1 MSYRQKI
8 FLRLPYFLRKAAID
22 FNGLRQRD
30 SRYSAGFNW
39 ALRRAEE
46 RADWP
51 SWRLQDYAARRLSEH
66 LKLARHSPFWAELFQ
81 ERCVK
86 PEASDPFAE
95 LAKLPVLSKETARA
109 NLGRIASPL
118 FKKGKLLRVS
128 TSGTTGSGMTFAETQ
143 ESEWERWATW
153 WRYRR
158 CLGIGLDTI
167 CAQFGGRPIVP
178 MLCEEG
184 PFWHKRAGINQ
195 VLFSSYHVNARN
207 VRAYVDEI
215 RRCGA
220 GWIHGYP
227 STIALLASLMT
238 EASIPPPECV
248 RIITTGAEN
257 LTDTARSRIAKAF
270 GVPVHQHYGLAECT
284 ANFSEDRT
292 ACMHVDEDFS
302 CVELPQTGDMRSII
316 GTNWHNP
323 AFPLFRYDSGDI
335 CNAESATPAFPE
347 YMGQRTIQGVDGR
360 LEDYLFMSDG
370 TRVGRLDQV
379 FKSLDCIRMAQI
391 LQTNPGFAEF
401 RIVRGSGYGKSDEAK
416 LRREIENHIGGKCR
430 FEIVYVDDLP
440 RTARGKLRAVVNRT
454 SLSS

>member
-1 MSYRQKI
+1 MPYLQKI
-8 FLRLPYFLRKAAID
+8 FLRLPYFLRQAAID
-22 FNGLRQRD
+22 LNGRRQRD
-30 SRYSAGFNW
+30 SRYSAGFKW

-81 ERCVK
+81 ERCVN

-95 LAKLPVLSKETARA
+95 LAKFPVLSKETVRA

-118 FKKGKLLRVS
+118 FRKSELLSVS
-128 TSGTTGSGMTFAETQ
+128 TSGTTGSGMTFPETK

-158 CLGIGLDTI
+158 RLGIGLDKT
-167 CAQFGGRPIVP
+167 CALFGGRPIVP
-178 MLCEEG
+178 IHCEEG
-184 PFWHKRAGINQ
+184 PFWHRRAGINQ
-195 VLFSSYHVNARN
+195 VLFSSYHVNACN

-215 RRCGA
+215 RRSGA

-248 RIITTGAEN
+248 QIITTGAEN
-257 LTDTARSRIAKAF
+257 LTDAMRSKIAKAF
-270 GVPVHQHYGLAECT
+270 GVPVRQHYCLAEST
-284 ANFSEDRT
+284 ANFSEDPT

-302 CVELPQTGDMRSII
+302 CVELPQMGDIRSII

-335 CNAESATPAFPE
+335 CNAESTTPTFPE
-347 YMGQRTIQGVDGR
+347 YTGQRTIQGVDGR
-360 LEDYLFMSDG
+360 LEDNLLMSDG
-370 TRVGRLDQV
+370 TRIGRLDQI
-379 FKSLDCIRMAQI
+379 FKSADRIRMAQI

-401 RIVRGSGYGKSDEAK
+401 KIVRGYGYGKSDEAK
-416 LRREIENHIGGKCR
+416 LRSEIENHIGGKCR

-440 RTARGKLRAVVNRT
+440 RTARGKLRAVVSRT
-454 SLSS
+454 PPSP